1 MSFHETIDSLNSQ
14 LKIDLMG
21 NWIAEEWIPKQF
33 EQEWVTIWI
42 PEFCVDQIILGKFGK
57 DFDLEGGFH
66 FAEHESVE
74 CPVVNPIE
82 HYDYSGEWAHRTGA
96 FRYSFVNP
104 EKEVRVETLVMAAHF
119 TDQGNMVCLAC
130 IPRDFIDTWVSF
142 SNECNRLNSALEP
155 TQKVVIIGGR
165 SASFVPTINWDD
177 VILPPKLKQD
187 LLEDVQAFFTKGV
200 DVYKRLNLKPFR
212 KLLLAGVP
220 GTGKTM
226 LCSALAKWAI
236 EREYLV
242 IYISSADQQGSTF
255 SKIQQA
261 LSIASSSSY
270 PTLVILEELD
280 AYLHKHEKALVL
292 NVLDG
297 SESFINEKGT
307 LLIATTNY
315 PEAIDERIL
324 KRPGRLDRIFIIPE
338 TRDAND
344 AEKMLRQYL
353 GAMWQDDHRAL
364 VSELIGYPGAFIREV
379 AVYALTQVAYEDG
392 TDLPLSLLED
402 SFKRLKD
409 QIDARDD
416 FLTKRGS
423 AKLGLALPNRNGNDR
438 AGI

>member
-1 MSFHETIDSLNSQ
+1 MSFHEPLEGVNSQ
-14 LKIDLMG
+14 LKIDVMG
-21 NWIAEEWIPKQF
+21 RWIAEEWLPQHPG
-33 EQEWVTIWI
+33 QEMVNIWI
-42 PEFCVDQIILGKFGK
+42 PEFCVDQIILTKFNPE
-57 DFDLEGGFH
+57 FDLEGGYRFGGH
-66 FAEHESVE
+66 VQFD
-74 CPVVNPIE
+74 CPAVNPIE
-82 HYDYSGEWAHRTGA
+82 HYDYSGDWAHRAGA
-96 FRYSFVNP
+96 FRYTFTN
-104 EKEVRVETLVMAAHF
+104 VETQASTEVLVISSHF

-130 IPRDFIDTWVSF
+130 IPRDFVETWVSF

-165 SASFVPTINWDD
+165 SASFVPTTQWED
-177 VILPPKLKQD
+177 VILPPKLKTD
-187 LLEDVQAFFTKGV
+187 LLEDVQSFFLKGV

-297 SESFINEKGT
+297 SESFINERGT

-338 TRDAND
+338 TRDVGD

-353 GAMWQDDHRAL
+353 GAMWQDDHREL
-364 VSELIGYPGAFIREV
+364 VTDLVGYPGAFIREV
-379 AVYALTQVAYEDG
+379 AVYALTQVAYDDG
-392 TDLPLSLLED
+392 TELPLQLLSD
-402 SFKRLKD
+402 SFKRLKE

-416 FLTKRGS
+416 FLTRRGRTS
-423 AKLGLALPNRNGNDR
+423 LGLSLPSRNNGR
-438 AGI
+438 E